1 MTDYVY
7 AGPKKPGTED
17 PFDIFGD
24 GIRGGGQSF
33 SETPYR
39 VLELETI
46 EGHLLL
52 ETSKDFLL
60 DA

>member
-1 MTDYVY
+1 MKHVY

-24 GIRGGGQSF
+24 GLRGGSHSF
-33 SETPYR
+33 SEPRYQ

-52 ETSKDFLL
+52 EDGNDFYLE
-60 DA
+60 